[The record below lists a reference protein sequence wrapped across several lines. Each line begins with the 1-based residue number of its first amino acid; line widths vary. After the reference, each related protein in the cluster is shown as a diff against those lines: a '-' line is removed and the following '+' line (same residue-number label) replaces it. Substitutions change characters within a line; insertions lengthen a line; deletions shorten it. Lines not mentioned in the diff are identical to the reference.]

1 MNSPTTKEPMII
13 LELEG
18 VEIDYCPGSGGIWL
32 DSGELELLLEDTEEK
47 NILLSSF
54 EVDYQS
60 KEKPVKCPICNSK
73 MEKVLVGKEKNITID
88 RCKKNHGLW
97 FDEGELLSVVELVSI
112 DKNNKII
119 KLLKEMFFHN
129 INSKGSGGK

>member
-1 MNSPTTKEPMII
+1 MNSPSTKEPMIV

-32 DSGELELLLEDTEEK
+32 DSGELELLLENTIEK
-47 NILLSSF
+47 DHLLSSF
-54 EVDYQS
+54 EVDDKS
-60 KEKPVKCPICNSK
+60 KERPIKCPICNTK
-73 MEKVLVGKEKNITID
+73 MEKVLVGKNEKITID

-97 FDEGELLSVVELVSI
+97 FDEGELLRVIELGSL

-119 KLLKEMFFHN
+119 ALLNEMFGHKLN
-129 INSKGSGGK
+129 KNMSGGK